1 MVFAL
6 LFGGVELRHSK
17 RECLHFL
24 RHAFARGYTAV
35 IDLNAVLLCG
45 RHSENTPAEWPA
57 CGWCKK
63 TFLWK
68 QAIANMS
75 VVWLIVELAE
85 RRATYVADQ
94 RCAEAIMFRLDK
106 PSLFLQ

>member
-35 IDLNAVLLCG
+35 IDLMLFFFVVDTLKIPLRNGPLAG
-45 RHSENTPAEWPA
+45 GAENFPVKTSVFATKRSLADSRA
-57 CGWCKK
+57 C
-63 TFLWK
+63 
-68 QAIANMS
+68 
-75 VVWLIVELAE
+75 
-85 RRATYVADQ
+85 RA
-94 RCAEAIMFRLDK
+94 
-106 PSLFLQ
+106 

>member
-1 MVFAL
+1 MTSFHW
-6 LFGGVELRHSK
+6 R
-17 RECLHFL
+17 
-24 RHAFARGYTAV
+24 AFARNNTAV
-35 IDLNAVLLCG
+35 AVLNAVLLWG
-45 RHSENTPAEWPA
+45 GHSWKSPSVMARLRVMQ
-57 CGWCKK
+57 K

-68 QAIANMS
+68 QACLQLS

-94 RCAEAIMFRLDK
+94 RCADRIIFPVDK

>member
-1 MVFAL
+1 MAR
-6 LFGGVELRHSK
+6 LR
-17 RECLHFL
+17 
-24 RHAFARGYTAV
+24 V
-35 IDLNAVLLCG
+35 VQ
-45 RHSENTPAEWPA
+45 
-57 CGWCKK
+57 K

-85 RRATYVADQ
+85 RRGTYVPYQ